1 MTRVVVV
8 AEDDS
13 ELRGMIARALARDG
27 FEVTEVENGEELLRL
42 IELITA
48 GATARPRVIVA
59 DVRMP
64 GATGLQAL
72 GLMRRL
78 KLDVPVV
85 LVTAFGDAQTHA
97 LARRLGAAALLDKPF
112 DMRDLSSFVV
122 DLVGRPAQD

>member
-1 MTRVVVV
+1 MV

-48 GATARPRVIVA
+48 GATARPRAIVA